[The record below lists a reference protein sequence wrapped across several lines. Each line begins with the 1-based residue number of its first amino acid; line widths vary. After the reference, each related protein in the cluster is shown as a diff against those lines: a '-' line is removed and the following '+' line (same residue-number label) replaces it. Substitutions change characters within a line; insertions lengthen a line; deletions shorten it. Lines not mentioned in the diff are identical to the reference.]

1 MSLSISLCWE
11 GIASTAAGFGAQED
25 TADTDSMKK
34 HPWIGVGKS
43 GETDISIDH
52 GKYPAKYFA

>member
-1 MSLSISLCWE
+1 
-11 GIASTAAGFGAQED
+11 
-25 TADTDSMKK
+25 MKK